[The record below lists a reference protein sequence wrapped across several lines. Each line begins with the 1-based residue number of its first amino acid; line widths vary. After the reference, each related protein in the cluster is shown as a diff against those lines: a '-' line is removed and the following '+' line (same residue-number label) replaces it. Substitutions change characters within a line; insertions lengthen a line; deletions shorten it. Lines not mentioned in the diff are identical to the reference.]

1 MNSFLS
7 QHLAACSAFP
17 AIRRNGLFIVI
28 VAAYSAFIGKR
39 TCPHTMKESE
49 MELFNTWMM
58 FNVVTGGAV
67 VVYLTL
73 TSEPARE
80 MLSKV
85 NYAGL
90 AGGVFGLFSVS
101 AVASLFL

>member
-1 MNSFLS
+1 
-7 QHLAACSAFP
+7 
-17 AIRRNGLFIVI
+17 
-28 VAAYSAFIGKR
+28 
-39 TCPHTMKESE
+39 

-73 TSEPARE
+73 TSDSVKAI
-80 MLSKV
+80 LAKV
-85 NYAGL
+85 NYAGV

-101 AVASLFL
+101 AVASMFV

>member
-1 MNSFLS
+1 
-7 QHLAACSAFP
+7 
-17 AIRRNGLFIVI
+17 
-28 VAAYSAFIGKR
+28 
-39 TCPHTMKESE
+39 MKENE
-49 MELFNTWMM
+49 MELFNVWLM

-67 VVYLTL
+67 VAYLTL
-73 TSEPARE
+73 TSEPAKE
-80 MLSKV
+80 ILSRV